1 MEQVASQQRL
11 PREANMKRR
20 NITQAEAKR
29 FLQLYRNGQLP
40 QELIRE
46 LEKQSGQSIEKLVE
60 RIESVFARKSHHIDG
75 MTLPELRRWHKRKDI
90 LSDEEKLSY
99 ANANGCTYEEYE
111 HLALAE
117 LERREKSNDDRKRQE
132 LIRSMQ
138 KSNAHMDQLV
148 KEGKATTDGL
158 CYVTSLDHVWGC

>member
-1 MEQVASQQRL
+1 
-11 PREANMKRR
+11 MKRR
-20 NITQAEAKR
+20 NTTQAEAKR

-46 LEKQSGQSIEKLVE
+46 LEKQSGQPIEKLVE
-60 RIESVFARKSHHIDG
+60 RIESVYEQKSHHIDG

-111 HLALAE
+111 HLALTE
-117 LERREKSNDDRKRQE
+117 WERREKTNNDKVGYRLVSCDQCRH
-132 LIRSMQ
+132 RSGAAWSGSAQ
-138 KSNAHMDQLV
+138 
-148 KEGKATTDGL
+148 
-158 CYVTSLDHVWGC
+158 

>member
-1 MEQVASQQRL
+1 
-11 PREANMKRR
+11 MKRR

-29 FLQLYRNGQLP
+29 FLQLYRDGQLP

-60 RIESVFARKSHHIDG
+60 RIESVFVQKSHRIDG
-75 MTLPELRRWHKRKDI
+75 MTLSELRRWYKRKDI

-111 HLALAE
+111 RLALAE
-117 LERREKSNDDRKRQE
+117 LEKREKANGDRKRRE
-132 LIRSMQ
+132 LIRRMHR
-138 KSNAHMDQLV
+138 SNAYMDQLV
-148 KEGKATTDGL
+148 KEGKATTDGR
-158 CYVTSLDHVWGC
+158 CYVTSLEHILDC

>member
-11 PREANMKRR
+11 QREANMKRR
-20 NITQAEAKR
+20 NTTQAEAKR

-46 LEKQSGQSIEKLVE
+46 LEKQSGQPIEKLVE
-60 RIESVFARKSHHIDG
+60 RIESVFEQKSHHIDG

-158 CYVTSLDHVWGC
+158 CYVTSLEHILGC